1 MPAWN
6 ERELE
11 HGTVWCETQLDNAE
25 IWLEWNDRVMA
36 YRFGI
41 VRNGQP
47 SKSSLGFADSLEA
60 AKLTALEELARIN
73 FLDSSFHTR

>member
-1 MPAWN
+1 MPEWS
-6 ERELE
+6 
-11 HGTVWCETQLDNAE
+11 ETQLPHGTIWLETRVDNLE

-41 VRNGQP
+41 VKNGTP

-60 AKLTALEELARIN
+60 AKSLCLASI
-73 FLDSSFHTR
+73 ST